1 MCFGIA
7 KGGGLRLNSEFWY
20 FRWFMWIQF
29 YFHSNV
35 LNRVESETQ
44 RNKKGLSRNN
54 RRKLLL
60 PSSGGMALLPC
71 RRTRSHL
78 SGNFSLCPLLS
89 LKTFA
94 EGMKKERRPHASI
107 GGVYTHRYTG
117 NNWWMADIRVI
128 CLQSWTAC
136 CVEWTR
142 NKREE
147 KGRKRGE
154 APSSSVGCCW
164 RSSSAR
170 SIVRLLMSG
179 GRCQKGQVRCPA
191 CTTQLPVHI

>member
-1 MCFGIA
+1 
-7 KGGGLRLNSEFWY
+7 
-20 FRWFMWIQF
+20 MWIQF

-44 RNKKGLSRNN
+44 RNKKGISRNN
-54 RRKLLL
+54 RRRLLL

-78 SGNFSLCPLLS
+78 SGNFSLCPPFS

-94 EGMKKERRPHASI
+94 ERMKKERRLHASI
-107 GGVYTHRYTG
+107 GGVYTHQYTG

-147 KGRKRGE
+147 KGRKGGRLHRLQLAAADGN
-154 APSSSVGCCW
+154 
-164 RSSSAR
+164 SSSAR